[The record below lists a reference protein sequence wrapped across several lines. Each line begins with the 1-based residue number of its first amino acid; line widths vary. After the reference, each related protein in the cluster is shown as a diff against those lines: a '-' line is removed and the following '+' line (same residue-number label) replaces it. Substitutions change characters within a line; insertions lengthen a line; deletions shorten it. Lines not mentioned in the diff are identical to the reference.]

1 MKKICIFFSAL
12 LLFLSW
18 MLTSCENVDLSS
30 EMEKQNVKVTTRAA
44 MSFSKDDFPISIYAL
59 DASGKKVAEQ
69 TLNDGDQTLN
79 LKLSPGSYRIVARNT
94 TALGYADVTVATK
107 ALSVIITMV
116 QQNASISMRLS
127 GLPDEVKGVG
137 VTVSPLY
144 TTLELNGE
152 LSGLGA
158 KSFEL
163 EKVGDM
169 WTTSEVMVYPS
180 TGSTTTFTLTI
191 TSDKEQKSYSYVY
204 GKPLERNIPYNF
216 VGNYQGGD
224 DAFDVTG
231 LIYLEDWGEEEIVE
245 FEFGPNVE
253 GTQEINCDHLV
264 VTENLY
270 LSLME
275 WTDIVSANNEGN
287 PRQAKEIA
295 AEYNEG
301 GMTGWRMPTAEEAKE
316 LKNLYGG
323 SNLASLNESLQALGG
338 TPLSDIDE
346 KGEKVRYLCD
356 DGLKTFSFA
365 DNTTVSN
372 AGAKSTY
379 RLRLVRSK

>member
-1 MKKICIFFSAL
+1 MKKNYNFFSVL
-12 LLFLSW
+12 LLLLSW
-18 MLTSCENVDLSS
+18 MLISCEKVDLSS
-30 EMEKQNVKVTTRAA
+30 EMEKQNVKVTTRATT
-44 MSFSKDDFPISIYAL
+44 SFSKEDFPISIYAL

-69 TLNDGDQTLN
+69 SMNDGNQTLN
-79 LKLSPGSYRIVARNT
+79 LKLPPGSYRIVARNE
-94 TALGYADVTVATK
+94 TALGYADVTVASK
-107 ALSVIITMV
+107 GLSVSITMV
-116 QQNASISMRLS
+116 QQNARISMSLS
-127 GLPDEVKGVG
+127 GLPDEIKNIG

-144 TTLELNGE
+144 TALELNGE
-152 LSGLGA
+152 LSGSGT

-163 EKVGDM
+163 TKENVTWKTG
-169 WTTSEVMVYPS
+169 EILLYPS
-180 TGSTTTFTLTI
+180 TSSTTTFTLTI
-191 TSDKEQKSYSYVY
+191 SSDSEQKSYSYVY
-204 GKPLERNIPYNF
+204 GKPLERNRPYNF

-231 LIYLEDWGEEEIVE
+231 LIYLEDWGEEETVE

-253 GTQEINCDHLV
+253 GTLDGNGDHLV

-287 PRQAKEIA
+287 PKQAKEIA
-295 AEYNEG
+295 AEYSEG
-301 GMTGWRMPTAEEAKE
+301 GMTGWRMPTADEAKE

-323 SNLASLNESLQALGG
+323 SQLASLNESLQTLGG

-346 KGEKVRYLCD
+346 KGDKVRYLCD

-379 RLRLVRSK
+379 RLRLVHSR